1 MPVVKLELHYGRGYG
16 LWNPSDCNEEWRME
30 KAGRSVP
37 LSSFPFMAPTSRL
50 APPGTQRKVKTSRQR
65 HNGCSITPP
74 TYVGGC
80 MSAAVT
86 DAGRLNPGNEV
97 ELARVP
103 HDGKCSKQT
112 QMTFTAK
119 TKKTSFST

>member
-1 MPVVKLELHYGRGYG
+1 METVYGTRRIATKEGDGKGRAKRSAEPLPLHAANVAARRG
-16 LWNPSDCNEEWRME
+16 
-30 KAGRSVP
+30 
-37 LSSFPFMAPTSRL
+37 RL
-50 APPGTQRKVKTSRQR
+50 ALPVAHTKVKAVHAR

-103 HDGKCSKQT
+103 
-112 QMTFTAK
+112 A
-119 TKKTSFST
+119 